1 MATEPFRSEAPA
13 GVAAT
18 QPAQGERL
26 PGCCYEVI
34 EPEFAA
40 CIDPVAW
47 VERLHG
53 GCRWAEGPV
62 YFAEMRCLLFSD
74 IPTQR
79 LLRLDEQSAAV
90 DVLRAPTGNGN
101 GNTRDRQGRLVSCEQ
116 GRNRVV
122 RYEPDGR
129 LTILADSYRGR
140 PLNSPNDVV
149 VGRDGAIWFTD
160 PSFGTM
166 SDYVGNR
173 AEQPQPVCGVYR
185 IDPADGEVT
194 LMVDDFEMPNGL
206 AFSPD
211 ERRLYVA
218 ESARLVDPDRGG
230 HHVRAFEL
238 GDDGRLRGGE
248 VLVEIEPGI
257 PDGLRLDR
265 EGRLWIGAGDG
276 VHCVSADG
284 RLIGKVLIPEATANL
299 AFGGP
304 KRNRLYMTAT
314 TSLYATYLNVSG
326 AQWP

>member
-1 MATEPFRSEAPA
+1 MESDPFRSERPA
-13 GVAAT
+13 NVAAT
-18 QPAQGERL
+18 QPVQGERL
-26 PGCCYEVI
+26 AGTPYEVI
-34 EPEFAA
+34 EPEFAD

-47 VERLHG
+47 VERLHT

-62 YFAEMRCLLFSD
+62 YFAEMRCLLWSD

-79 LLRLDEQSAAV
+79 LLRIDEQSAAV

-149 VGRDGAIWFTD
+149 VKTDGTIWFTD

-166 SDYVGNR
+166 SDYVGNK

-185 IDPADGEVT
+185 IDPTSAEVE

-218 ESARLVDPDRGG
+218 ESAFLIAPTGG
-230 HHVRAFEL
+230 RHIRAFDV
-238 GDDGRLRGGE
+238 GDDGRLDGGE
-248 VLVEIEPGI
+248 VLAEIEPGI
-257 PDGLRLDR
+257 PDGFRLDS

-276 VHCVSADG
+276 VQCVSADG
-284 RLIGKVLIPEATANL
+284 RMIGKILIPEATANL
-299 AFGGP
+299 TFGGP
-304 KRNRLYMTAT
+304 KRNRLYITAT
-314 TSLYATYLNVSG
+314 TSLYATYLNVTG